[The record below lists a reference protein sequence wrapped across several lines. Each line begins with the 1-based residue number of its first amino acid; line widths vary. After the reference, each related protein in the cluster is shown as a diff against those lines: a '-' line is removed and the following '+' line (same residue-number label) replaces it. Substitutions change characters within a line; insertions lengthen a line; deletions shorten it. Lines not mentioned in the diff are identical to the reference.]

1 MSNPTIKERQMKFN
15 KLCDNLKIKLI
26 KRTKSNISYMKKYI
40 DNGEYLETKPIDSN
54 LKNKYIAYFLNYLLE
69 YYLFLA
75 M

>member
-1 MSNPTIKERQMKFN
+1 MSNPTIKEREMKFN

-26 KRTKSNISYMKKYI
+26 KGTKSNISYMKKYI

-69 YYLFLA
+69 YYIFLA